1 MPRGFFFLSFPP
13 GPSTPLHARLVSLV
27 VHSVQQRG
35 VLYTAQTATYLRA
48 RSRYRCG
55 GCARVVSRYV
65 TDRPTDWCVYTA
77 QYTIEFYKRTAR
89 PVMTSSFRSRLTR
102 YYCYTLFHRRRVF
115 GDLVCLH
122 MHAARVRIYARARAC
137 TIRYYNAA
145 RTRRR
150 YFGGGGG
157 GHFYAY
163 KYRYAMVRDQV
174 KFSAAATAAAG
185 GGRIFSSVIRI
196 LRTKTMYAYDLY
208 IYIYRVRFITR
219 VVILL

>member
-1 MPRGFFFLSFPP
+1 MPRGFFFFLSFPP

-102 YYCYTLFHRRRVF
+102 YYYTLFHWRRVF
-115 GDLVCLH
+115 GDLERVCVCICTPH
-122 MHAARVRIYARARAC
+122 VCVFMRARARVHG
-137 TIRYYNAA
+137 T
-145 RTRRR
+145 
-150 YFGGGGG
+150 
-157 GHFYAY
+157 
-163 KYRYAMVRDQV
+163 
-174 KFSAAATAAAG
+174 
-185 GGRIFSSVIRI
+185 
-196 LRTKTMYAYDLY
+196 
-208 IYIYRVRFITR
+208 
-219 VVILL
+219 LL